1 MLRQDMNILNF
12 IEAKI
17 TTYIVRRD
25 TVFITFNMEGNHL
38 YILLSYTRESVK
50 SVKHSTQ
57 IYYFESSLC
66 CKYLHNEKYKGLN
79 SCECTLL

>member
-1 MLRQDMNILNF
+1 MHILNF

-17 TTYIVRRD
+17 TTYID
-25 TVFITFNMEGNHL
+25 MSHCLYYMNLKENHL

-50 SVKHSTQ
+50 RDTHITQ
-57 IYYFESSLC
+57 LYYFESSLY

>member
-1 MLRQDMNILNF
+1 MNILNF
-12 IEAKI
+12 IEARI
-17 TTYIVRRD
+17 TTYIVRRV
-25 TVFITFNMEGNHL
+25 TVFITFNMKENHL

-50 SVKHSTQ
+50 WVTHITQ
-57 IYYFESSLC
+57 LYHFESSLY